1 MKEEKMKVVVYG
13 LAGMLGVLGL
23 IFIVGSVGQVGRI
36 VVRVVLL
43 AAAGVL
49 VYLTRVQPQ
58 QTQVTMVQKIDLSG
72 DVNLEEIRCRSCNA
86 PLSKDEITVEA
97 GAIMVSCG
105 HCGATYQFEE
115 APKW

>member
-1 MKEEKMKVVVYG
+1 MKVVVYG
-13 LAGMLGVLGL
+13 LAGLLGLLGL
-23 IFIVGSVGQVGRI
+23 IFIVGFQGSVGRLIIG
-36 VVRVVLL
+36 VVLL

-58 QTQVTMVQKIDLSG
+58 HTQVTTVQKIDLSG
-72 DVNLEEIRCRSCNA
+72 DVNLEEIRCNSCNA

-97 GAIMVSCG
+97 GAIMVSCS